1 MSNTLIPDP
10 SADVKSRLT
19 SQWLMQRGWASVLG
33 VGAFLGVG
41 IAVQMAGS
49 AAIAAL
55 LIAAIAAI
63 GAELNA
69 AQLAAIPS
77 LASSPWLNFT
87 ANWALLLAKMITAA
101 IAASGFAGYLLSL
114 LGQPNLSW
122 LMPIALLWVAI
133 VSALFAI
140 KLPPAKIAQP
150 ILLIILL
157 LLLLFFLGAGWKGS
171 LDSQLSPISQAV
183 RSSASSV
190 TCLQASALMFFAYT
204 DSQRLPPFHQ
214 RQQSDRIKAAMTLLM
229 MGLYVCIAWVGMSQ
243 MGAQAFGEAAGT
255 NAPLAIALRLSG
267 LVSSS
272 QLVAVGA
279 VVGLGGIVAN
289 LVLEAAKT
297 LQGMARQQDAPQLF
311 TRSASP
317 IATVAVGGAIVCLI
331 LTSEVETLWSFG
343 AFAALLYAIIVHL
356 AALKLSASQRIYP
369 RLLTGISFSLC
380 LFLAFWINPKV
391 WLVSLGLAAVGLVW
405 RGINQWVKQQSDG

>member
-1 MSNTLIPDP
+1 MSNTLIPD
-10 SADVKSRLT
+10 SSTDVKSRLT

-33 VGAFLGVG
+33 IGALLGVG
-41 IAVQMAGS
+41 IAVQIAGS
-49 AAIAAL
+49 AALAAL
-55 LIAAIAAI
+55 PIAAIAAI

-77 LASSPWLNFT
+77 LSISPWLNFT

-101 IAASGFAGYLLSL
+101 IAAAGFAGYLLSL

-122 LMPIALLWVAI
+122 LVPIALLWVAI

-140 KLPPAKIAQP
+140 KLLPAKISQP
-150 ILLIILL
+150 ILLAILL
-157 LLLLFFLGAGWKGS
+157 LLLLLFLGAGWKGL
-171 LDSQLSPISQAV
+171 LDSQLLPISRSV
-183 RSSASSV
+183 RSSASFGA
-190 TCLQASALMFFAYT
+190 CLQASALMFFAYT
-204 DSQRLPPFHQ
+204 NSQRLPPFHQ
-214 RQQSDRIKAAMTLLM
+214 RPQSDRIKAAMTLLT
-229 MGLYVCIAWVGMSQ
+229 MGLYVCIAWIGMNQ
-243 MGAQAFGEAAGT
+243 MGSQAFGEAAGT

-279 VVGLGGIVAN
+279 AVVLGGIVAN

-311 TRSASP
+311 ARSSP
-317 IATVAVGGAIVCLI
+317 IATLAVGGAIVCLI

-343 AFAALLYAIIVHL
+343 AFAALLYAIIAHL
-356 AALKLSASQRIYP
+356 AVLNLSASQRIYP

-380 LFLAFWINPKV
+380 LFLAFWINPNV
-391 WLVSLGLAAVGLVW
+391 WLVSLGLVAVGLVW
-405 RGINQWVKQQSDG
+405 RGINQWVKHQSEG

>member
-1 MSNTLIPDP
+1 MSNTLLPD
-10 SADVKSRLT
+10 SSTDVKSRLT
-19 SQWLMQRGWASVLG
+19 SQWLMQRGWASVSG

-41 IAVQMAGS
+41 VAVQIAGS

-55 LIAAIAAI
+55 PIAAIAAI

-69 AQLAAIPS
+69 TQLAAIPS

-101 IAASGFAGYLLSL
+101 IGASGFAGYLLSL
-114 LGQPNLSW
+114 LGQPNLFW

-133 VSALFAI
+133 VSAIVAI
-140 KLPPAKIAQP
+140 KLPPAKISQP
-150 ILLIILL
+150 ILLAILL
-157 LLLLFFLGAGWKGS
+157 LLLLLFLGAGWKGL
-171 LDSQLSPISQAV
+171 LDSQLLPVSRSV
-183 RSSASSV
+183 RSSASFG

-214 RQQSDRIKAAMTLLM
+214 RPQSDRIKAAMTLLT
-229 MGLYVCIAWVGMSQ
+229 MGLYVCIAWIGINQ
-243 MGAQAFGEAAGT
+243 MGSQAFGEAAGT

-279 VVGLGGIVAN
+279 AVVLGGIVAN
-289 LVLEAAKT
+289 LVLEAVKT

-311 TRSASP
+311 ARSSP

-343 AFAALLYAIIVHL
+343 AFAALLYAIIAHL
-356 AALKLSASQRIYP
+356 AVLNLSASQRIYP
-369 RLLTGISFSLC
+369 RLLSGISFSLY
-380 LFLAFWINPKV
+380 LFLAFWLNPNV

>member
-10 SADVKSRLT
+10 SADVKSTLT

-33 VGAFLGVG
+33 IGAFLGIG

-49 AAIAAL
+49 AAIAAFP
-55 LIAAIAAI
+55 IAAIVAI

-69 AQLAAIPS
+69 AQLSAIP
-77 LASSPWLNFT
+77 LARNPWLNFT

-114 LGQPNLSW
+114 LSQPNLSW

-133 VSALFAI
+133 LTVLFAI
-140 KLPPAKIAQP
+140 KLPPAKISQP
-150 ILLIILL
+150 ILLAILL
-157 LLLLFFLGAGWKGS
+157 LLLLFFLGASWKGS
-171 LDSQLSPISQAV
+171 LESPFLPISQSV
-183 RSSASSV
+183 RSASFV

-204 DSQRLPPFHQ
+204 DSQRLPPFHPHP
-214 RQQSDRIKAAMTLLM
+214 QSDRIKAIMTLLT
-229 MGLYVCIAWVGMSQ
+229 MGLYFCVAWVGMSQ
-243 MGAQAFGEAAGT
+243 IGSQAFGEAAGT
-255 NAPLAIALRLSG
+255 HAPLAIALRLSG

-279 VVGLGGIVAN
+279 VVVLGSIVAN
-289 LVLEAAKT
+289 LVLEATKM
-297 LQGMARQQDAPQLF
+297 LQGMARQQDAPQIF
-311 TRSASP
+311 ARSVSP

-343 AFAALLYAIIVHL
+343 AFAALLYAIIAHL
-356 AALKLSASQRIYP
+356 AVLSLSASQRIYP

-405 RGINQWVKQQSDG
+405 RGINQWVKQQSEG

>member
-10 SADVKSRLT
+10 SADVKSTLT

-33 VGAFLGVG
+33 IGAFLGIG
-41 IAVQMAGS
+41 IAVEMAGS

-55 LIAAIAAI
+55 PIAAIAAI

-77 LASSPWLNFT
+77 SASSPWLNFT

-101 IAASGFAGYLLSL
+101 IAASGFAGYLLNL

-122 LMPIALLWVAI
+122 LMPIALLWVA
-133 VSALFAI
+133 VLTTLFAI
-140 KLPPAKIAQP
+140 KLPPAKISQP
-150 ILLIILL
+150 ILLAILL

-171 LDSQLSPISQAV
+171 LESPLLPSFSQAV
-183 RSSASSV
+183 RSSASFGI
-190 TCLQASALMFFAYT
+190 CLQASALMFFAYP

-214 RQQSDRIKAAMTLLM
+214 RPQSDRIKAAMTLLT
-229 MGLYVCIAWVGMSQ
+229 MGLYLSIAWVGISQ
-243 MGAQAFGEAAGT
+243 MGSQAFGEAAGT

-279 VVGLGGIVAN
+279 VVVLGGIVAN

-297 LQGMARQQDAPQLF
+297 LQGIARQQDAPQLF
-311 TRSASP
+311 ARSSP

-343 AFAALLYAIIVHL
+343 AFAALLYAIIAHL
-356 AALKLSASQRIYP
+356 AVLNLSASQRIYP

-380 LFLAFWINPKV
+380 LFLAFWINPNV

-405 RGINQWVKQQSDG
+405 RGINQWVKQQSEG